1 MCFLSP
7 PFLSSSVKKLNLQVW
22 GNSSDF
28 TDCLLVSWG
37 YDTLV
42 LWESLSLR
50 KIFKDKAE
58 MSQAVLE
65 WGQRQDVS
73 LICRVQLKDRQ
84 QPPAPSWTIGRGLED
99 KFKSI
104 QWTKT
109 YRINAEQSEEVEK
122 LLFHTWISSS
132 LSGMAP
138 YCLLMCSRI
147 RLPRRWYHSWVCW

>member
-1 MCFLSP
+1 MGKTENYFNFIVISLFLEKNSVIFLSP

-65 WGQRQDVS
+65 
-73 LICRVQLKDRQ
+73 
-84 QPPAPSWTIGRGLED
+84 
-99 KFKSI
+99 
-104 QWTKT
+104 
-109 YRINAEQSEEVEK
+109 
-122 LLFHTWISSS
+122 
-132 LSGMAP
+132 
-138 YCLLMCSRI
+138 
-147 RLPRRWYHSWVCW
+147 